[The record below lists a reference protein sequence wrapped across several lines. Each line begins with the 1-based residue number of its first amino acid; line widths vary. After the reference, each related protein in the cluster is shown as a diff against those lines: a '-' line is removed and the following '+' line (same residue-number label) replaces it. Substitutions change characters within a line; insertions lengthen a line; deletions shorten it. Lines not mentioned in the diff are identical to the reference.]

1 MLKNFKEVVEP
12 GSEDEALLDSI
23 DPGRLPRHV
32 AIIMDGNGRWAKLRG
47 KPRIAGHKEGAESV
61 RAILDTFGR
70 LGVEVI
76 TLYAFSTENWKRPAD
91 EVDALMQMLKY
102 YVGKELESVHKN
114 NFRFKAIGSIGGLA
128 EDVRQSITVAE
139 ERTAENTGTQVNVA
153 LNYGGRA
160 EIVEAA
166 KRACAGLAESGR
178 GTGELTESD
187 IESNL
192 DTAGLPE
199 VDLLI
204 RTSGEMRVSNFL
216 LWQIAYAEIYV
227 TETLFPDFR
236 RTEILKA
243 VLEFQRRDRRFG
255 GVVEPGRA

>member
-1 MLKNFKEVVEP
+1 MKKNFDEVIEA
-12 GSEDEALLDSI
+12 GSEEAEMLLRI

-70 LGVEVI
+70 LETEVV

-102 YVGKELESVHKN
+102 YVGKELENVHKN
-114 NFRFKAIGSIGGLA
+114 NIRFRAIGEVEGLA
-128 EDVRQSITVAE
+128 EDVQAE
-139 ERTAENTGTQVNVA
+139 LKRAEDRTAENTGTLVNVA

-160 EIVEAA
+160 EITEAA
-166 KRACAGLAESGR
+166 RKAFNKLAAEGKSPAD
-178 GTGELTESD
+178 LTED
-187 IESNL
+187 HIEANL
-192 DTAGLPE
+192 YTCGQPE

-236 RTEILKA
+236 RKEILEA
-243 VLEFQRRDRRFG
+243 MLEYQNRNRRFG
-255 GVVEPGRA
+255 GVN

>member
-1 MLKNFKEVVEP
+1 MHKNFLEKVEP
-12 GSEDEALLDSI
+12 GSEDERILDQI
-23 DPGRLPRHV
+23 DFTRLPKHV

-70 LGVEVI
+70 LEVEVV
-76 TLYAFSTENWKRPAD
+76 TLYAFSTENWKRPVD

-102 YVGKELESVHKN
+102 YVGKELENVHRN
-114 NFRFKAIGSIGGLA
+114 NIRFKAIGKIDGLGK
-128 EDVRQSITVAE
+128 DVQKALRKAE

-166 KRACAGLAESGR
+166 RKAYARFAEEGRDFAGV
-178 GTGELTESD
+178 TEED

-192 DTAGLPE
+192 YTGGLPE

-243 VLEFQRRDRRFG
+243 VLEFQNRNRRFG
-255 GVVEPGRA
+255 GVEK